1 LSLELCDEFEGGFGW
16 IEPGFVA
23 RTSHALEVD
32 GAVLVFDPVDVPGID
47 ERIRALGRPE
57 AVVQLLDRHRRDCAL
72 VAERLGVP
80 HLRMRLDGSSPRG
93 ELLKVVWNRVWKEFA
108 FWEPRRRVLVV
119 GDALG
124 TVGYFTAPGE
134 AIGVHPFL
142 RLRPPRMLAE
152 LEPEHIV
159 CGHGAGVHGPEATL
173 SLREALATS
182 GRRLP
187 GALLGG
193 LRRKPKS

>member
-1 LSLELCDEFEGGFGW
+1 MSPELCDEFEGGFGW
-16 IEPGFVA
+16 IEPGFLA
-23 RTSHALEVD
+23 RTSHALEMD

-57 AVVQLLDRHRRDCAL
+57 AVVQLLDRHQRDCGL

-80 HLRMRLDGSSPRG
+80 HLRMRLDGSSTRS
-93 ELLKVVWNRVWKEFA
+93 ELLNVVWNRVWKEFA

-152 LEPEHIV
+152 LEPEHIL

-173 SLREALATS
+173 ALREALATS
-182 GRRLP
+182 RRRLP
-187 GALLGG
+187 RVLLGG
-193 LRRKPKS
+193 LRRKPKG